1 MMFMK
6 KQFSSVFVLLLLF
19 FLDSTAQNFKAG
31 VLAGITT
38 SQVSGDNL
46 GGFHKA
52 GMLAG
57 TYVTTKIGDSSA
69 IQMELLFV
77 QKGSQQAQDLEK
89 GKAFY
94 QIRLNYA
101 EVPLLYK
108 LKIKRFT
115 YEIGASIGFL
125 IDSKVSNALGPYPAG
140 STESRPFKKTEASVC
155 AGLNYRIYNH
165 FSVNWRFTN
174 SFLPIR
180 DHLGGSYKLNK
191 GQYNTAMYFSLRY
204 DFK

>member
-1 MMFMK
+1 MK
-6 KQFSSVFVLLLLF
+6 KQFKIVFVLVHLF
-19 FLDSTAQNFKAG
+19 FIESKAQNFKAG
-31 VLAGITT
+31 VLVGITT
-38 SQVSGDNL
+38 SQVSGDDL
-46 GGFHKA
+46 GGFNKA
-52 GMLAG
+52 GILAG
-57 TYVTTKIGDSSA
+57 AFVSSKIGDSSA
-69 IQMELLFV
+69 IQMEFLFA

-115 YEIGASIGFL
+115 YEIGASMGFL
-125 IDSKVSNALGPYPAG
+125 IDSKVSNILGPFPEG
-140 STESRPFKKTEASVC
+140 SLESRPFKKTEASVC

-165 FSVNWRFTN
+165 FSVNGRFTN

-180 DHLGGSYKLNK
+180 DHVGGSYKLNR
-191 GQYNTAMYFSLRY
+191 GQYNTAIYFSLRY